1 MKYAARMLVSAL
13 ALFGIAY
20 VSQGAL
26 LGRMEFWPTAVVA
39 ALVLSVVNA
48 IVKPVAK
55 VLTLPVTIL
64 TLGLFSLVV
73 NAAMFYIVDWLVPGF
88 ETVGFVSTVV
98 AALIMA
104 IVNAVASD
112 MTD

>member
-26 LGRMEFWPTAVVA
+26 LGRMEFWPTAVMA

-48 IVKPVAK
+48 VVKPVAK

-88 ETVGFVSTVV
+88 ETVGFVPTVV

>member
-48 IVKPVAK
+48 VVKPVAK

-73 NAAMFYIVDWLVPGF
+73 NAAMFYIVDRLVPGF
-88 ETVGFVSTVV
+88 ETVGFVPTVV